1 MIRAL
6 AAICVGLAVVVAAA
20 PEGHA
25 ADRQGRGVLRV
36 LFIGN
41 SYTRFNDLPRMV
53 EEISR
58 SAPVGP
64 TLDTSRETRGG
75 YDLRGHWRRRAV
87 RQRIERGRYHA
98 VVIQGHSMAAIRDPQ
113 GFVEYVRLFAQHV
126 TAAGARPILFQTWA
140 RHPRS
145 RVYDR
150 YQLGDPSEMLARID
164 ATYAEVARTLHLP
177 VAPVGRAWE
186 RASAELPDVQ
196 LHRRDGT
203 HPALAGSYLAACVIY
218 GTISGRDPR
227 HTTWRPWPISRSQAA
242 RIRAVAAESLGL

>member
-6 AAICVGLAVVVAAA
+6 AAICAGLAVALVA
-20 PEGHA
+20 PQGRA
-25 ADRQGRGVLRV
+25 ADRARHGILRV

-53 EEISR
+53 EELSR

-64 TLDTSRETRGG
+64 ILDTSRETRGG
-75 YDLRGHWRRRAV
+75 YDLRGHWRRRSV
-87 RQRIERGRYHA
+87 RQRIGRGRYDV
-98 VVIQGHSMAAIRDPQ
+98 VVIQGHSMAAIRDPG
-113 GFVEYVRLFAQHV
+113 GFAEYVRRFAEHA
-126 TAAGARPILFQTWA
+126 TASGARPILFQTWA

-145 RVYDR
+145 RDYDR
-150 YQLGDPSEMLARID
+150 YRLSDPSEMLARID
-164 ATYAEVARTLHLP
+164 ALYGEIARRLRVP
-177 VAPVGRAWE
+177 VAPVGRAWA
-186 RASAELPDVQ
+186 RASAELPNVE

-227 HTTWRPWPISRSQAA
+227 LATWSPWRMPRAQAA
-242 RIRAVAAESLGL
+242 RIRTIAAESLER